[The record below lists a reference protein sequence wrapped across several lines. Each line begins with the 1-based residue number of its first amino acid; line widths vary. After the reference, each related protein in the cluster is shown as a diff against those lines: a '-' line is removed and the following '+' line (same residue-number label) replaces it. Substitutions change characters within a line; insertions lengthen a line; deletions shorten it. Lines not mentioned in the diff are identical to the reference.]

1 MNNSYLQLHFTI
13 SSQTKIK
20 SPMSELS
27 SNMQQNKTTFF

>member
-27 SNMQQNKTTFF
+27 SNMQNKTTFF